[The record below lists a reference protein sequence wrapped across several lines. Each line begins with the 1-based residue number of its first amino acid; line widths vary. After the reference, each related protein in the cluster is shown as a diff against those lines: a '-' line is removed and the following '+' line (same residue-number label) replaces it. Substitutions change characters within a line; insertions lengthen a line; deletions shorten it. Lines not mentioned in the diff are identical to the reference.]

1 MSRGVRHRPLATL
14 AALAATLVLASCDR
28 KKEAEAPPVRP
39 VLSLVVE
46 PETTQLFGPF
56 TGTVEPRYRTDL
68 GFRTAGRMV
77 SRNANVGDSV
87 KKGDLLASLDAS
99 VARFGLASAKADL
112 ANSQAALANASR
124 TEQRKTVLLQ
134 TGSTAQS
141 QVDTA
146 VADKDTAEAKVNQSQ
161 ASLVKAQQ
169 QLDFTDLHSEYD
181 GVIQT
186 WNVEV
191 GQVVTTGQTVVTVAQ
206 PGVRDGVFDIPD
218 DLLAKFQPGAK
229 FSVSLQADATIA
241 VAGEVREIAPQSDA
255 ATRTRRIRLTLSDP
269 SEAFRLGTT
278 VSLTL
283 NEPRPATVTVPV
295 TAVLEKDGQASVWLV
310 SSNNTAVSK
319 PVTLGARQNDRV
331 TVTDGL
337 AKGDR
342 LITAG
347 VHSLAD
353 GQPIK
358 LLEP

>member
-1 MSRGVRHRPLATL
+1 MSRLPHHRAIALLAT
-14 AALAATLVLASCDR
+14 AATLVLASCDR
-28 KKEAEAPPVRP
+28 KKEAEAPPVQP

-146 VADKDTAEAKVNQSQ
+146 VADKDTANAKVNQSQ

-169 QLDFTDLHSEYD
+169 QLDFTDLHTDYD
-181 GVIQT
+181 GVIT
-186 WNVEV
+186 SWALEV
-191 GQVVTTGQTVVTVAQ
+191 GQVVTPGQTVVTVAQ

-218 DLLAKFQPGAK
+218 DLLGKVQPGAK
-229 FSVSLQADATIA
+229 FSISLQADPTIA
-241 VAGEVREIAPQSDA
+241 VPGEVREIAPESDT
-255 ATRTRRIRLTLSDP
+255 ATRTRRIRLTLSDVP
-269 SEAFRLGTT
+269 DGFRLGTT
-278 VSLTL
+278 VTLTL
-283 NEPRPATVTVPV
+283 KEPKPPTVMVPAT
-295 TAVLEKDGQASVWLV
+295 AILDKDGHASVWLV
-310 SSNNTAVSK
+310 SSNNTAVTK
-319 PVTLGARQNDRV
+319 PVVLGARQNDRV
-331 TVTDGL
+331 TVTEGL

-342 LITAG
+342 VITAG
-347 VHSLAD
+347 VHSLAE